1 MNAHSYAVSIE
12 HVLRDIMGFDDRGGF
27 GGIIDADFI
36 ERNCFTSIACALG
49 YFYANAISSRQNKIE
64 KYINDFKF
72 YLELG
77 LHNLLKFKTNVEV
90 IDGTT
95 YELNFENG
103 EAAIEAIIAELRSL
117 KD

>member
-12 HVLRDIMGFDDRGGF
+12 HILRDIMGFDDRGGF
-27 GGIIDADFI
+27 GGIIDANFI
-36 ERNCFTSIACALG
+36 ERSCFTAIACGLG
-49 YFYANAISSRQNKIE
+49 YFYANVISARQKKIE
-64 KYINDFKF
+64 KYIEDFHF

-77 LHNLLKFKTNVEV
+77 LPNLLKFKTNIEV

-95 YELNFENG
+95 YELGFENG
-103 EAAIEAIIAELRSL
+103 EAAIEALINGLRSL